1 MSARGDH
8 RLFLGFRKELAFGLR
23 DGVLV
28 SITDVE
34 RGAACRCV
42 CPACDAALIAHK
54 GDILIHH
61 FAHAGSGDGCGVGVE
76 TNAHLWA
83 KQELE
88 AALWIRLPPLKAE
101 AAGLS
106 HTIHPG
112 REFQFAKAELEK
124 HAGEIVP
131 DVQLTAPDGRQLIV
145 EVYVTHKCG
154 REKIARIREGGV
166 SAIEVDLSKWRRSND
181 AEKIA
186 EALLNKAPREWLF
199 NPAIDKAEVEL
210 GERAAEL
217 TRAEAARRLKRA
229 RDEVSRVR
237 RAPVHKP
244 AELERLRAAL
254 QALGHGRLLV
264 GVQPGDGFVVPA
276 RLWKAAALGRLIRE
290 APVYGA
296 YGQVTADRLIGLVH
310 DCLFKD
316 HRPQKQRLTLADLKA
331 AVPGYQSPHEA
342 MEAFVEVLH
351 EAQVLYYRKGDLWL
365 QPSVVEAARELAAKR
380 KREAEVEQARTRRS
394 ADAREQL
401 DRLFTLARTPCET
414 AAFSLAAWER
424 NLSSAS
430 GRSLADLIHANDD
443 DWRRL
448 TQQFAAIERMLD
460 GGSPTD
466 ELLGLPFEDALD
478 EARAQAEVIAATEQA
493 AAEAAARA
501 ARLER
506 RVTVTAEAAVG
517 LGVAAAAWL
526 AESWEG
532 GVGSRLDVA
541 EDSAEGLSAVR
552 GALRTRM
559 AVLTEEARRTAE
571 IEALRQVLR
580 RAADAAYEPDHAA
593 LFLNSSR
600 RELDLKSP
608 LTVCVDQHALERC
621 LRLLPNV
628 RLRR

>member
-1 MSARGDH
+1 MSVRGDH
-8 RLFLGFRKELAFGLR
+8 SLFLGFRKELAFGLR
-23 DGVLV
+23 DGVIV

-34 RGAACRCV
+34 RGAACRCA
-42 CPACDAALIAHK
+42 CHACDAPLIAHK

-106 HTIHPG
+106 YTIHPG

-154 REKIARIREGGV
+154 PEKIARIRAGGV
-166 SAIEVDLSKWRRSND
+166 SAVEVDLSKWRGSND

-186 EALLNKAPREWLF
+186 GALLTKAPREWLF
-199 NPAIDKAEVEL
+199 NPAIDKAEAEL
-210 GERAAEL
+210 AERAADL
-217 TRAEAARRLKRA
+217 ARAEAARRLKRA

-237 RAPVHKP
+237 RASVRKPV
-244 AELERLRAAL
+244 EFERLRTAL
-254 QALGHGRLLV
+254 QALGHGHLLV
-264 GVQPGDGFVVPA
+264 GIQPGDGFVVPA

-290 APVYGA
+290 APAYGA

-316 HRPQKQRLTLADLKA
+316 DRPRKQRLTLAELKA
-331 AVPGYQSPHEA
+331 AVPGYQSPYEA
-342 MEAFVEVLH
+342 MEAFM
-351 EAQVLYYRKGDLWL
+351 EALRAADVLYYRKGDLWL
-365 QPSVVEAARELAAKR
+365 QPSIVEAARELAAKH
-380 KREAEVEQARTRRS
+380 KRDAEADEARARRS

-401 DRLFTLARTPCET
+401 DRLFALAQTPCET

-424 NLSSAS
+424 NLSTAP
-430 GRSLADLIHANDD
+430 GRSLADVIHANDD

-448 TQQFAAIERMLD
+448 TQQLAAIERMLD

-466 ELLGLPFEDALD
+466 ELLGLPFEEALD
-478 EARAQAEVIAATEQA
+478 EARAQAVAIAAAEQA

-506 RVTVTAEAAVG
+506 RGTVTAEAAVG
-517 LGVAAAAWL
+517 LGVDAAAWL
-526 AESWEG
+526 AEPWEG
-532 GVGSRLDVA
+532 GGGSRLDMA
-541 EDSAEGLSAVR
+541 EDSAGGLSAIR

-559 AVLTEEARRTAE
+559 ALLAEEARRTAE

-580 RAADAAYEPDHAA
+580 RAAEAAYEPDHAA
-593 LFLNSSR
+593 LFLTSSR

-608 LTVCVDQHALERC
+608 LAICVDQYSLERC
-621 LRLLPNV
+621 LRLLPNA
-628 RLRR
+628 RMRR